1 MATVLNTQ
9 NDLRLNVHSPDQSIA
24 NAAPILVPVGRI
36 LFSLIFVLS
45 GLHHFTSETIGY
57 AASAGVPMA
66 SFLVPL
72 SGAIAV
78 LGGLSIL
85 VGYKARWGALLLLVF
100 LVPVTLMMHNFWAV
114 SDPMMRNM
122 QMAHFMKNLAL
133 MGAAILIFFFGSGPT
148 SLDNRVHQVSGK
160 LTE

>member
-1 MATVLNTQ
+1 MATVLNTE
-9 NDLRLNVHSPDQSIA
+9 NDLRLNVRSPVQSVA
-24 NAAPILVPVGRI
+24 NVAPILVPLGRL
-36 LFSLIFVLS
+36 LFSLIFILS

-66 SFLVPL
+66 NFLVPL

-85 VGYKARWGALLLLVF
+85 VGYQARWGALLLLIF

-114 SDPMMRNM
+114 SEPMMRNM

-133 MGAAILIFFFGSGPT
+133 MGSAILIFFFGSGPT
-148 SLDNRVHQVSGK
+148 SIDSRVHHASEK
-160 LTE
+160 LAE